1 MADQP
6 LTEAE
11 IELAL
16 SELPGWNHTED
27 RLERS
32 WTFEGH
38 LAAVTAATAV
48 GWIQEQRNHHADLT
62 IQYNRLI
69 VSTTTHS
76 AGHKVSE
83 KDVELARAA
92 SVLLDQSATGT

>member
-1 MADQP
+1 MSDQP

-16 SELPGWNHTED
+16 SELPGWSHVGD

-32 WTFEGH
+32 WTFDGH
-38 LAAVTAATAV
+38 LAAVSAAAAV
-48 GWIQEQRNHHADLT
+48 GWLQERRNHHADLR
-62 IQYNRLI
+62 IQYNKLT

-76 AGHKVSE
+76 AGHKVSA
-83 KDVELARAA
+83 KDTDLAQAV
-92 SVLLDQSATGT
+92 SDLLG

>member
-1 MADQP
+1 MSDQP
-6 LTEAE
+6 MTEAE

-16 SELPGWNHTED
+16 SELPGWHHERD

-32 WTFEGH
+32 WTFDGH
-38 LAAVTAATAV
+38 LAAVSAASAV
-48 GWIQEQRNHHADLT
+48 GWLQEQRNHHADLT
-62 IQYNRLI
+62 IRYNKLT

-83 KDVELARAA
+83 KDTELARA
-92 SVLLDQSATGT
+92 VTDLLD

>member
-1 MADQP
+1 MTDAP

-16 SELPGWNHTED
+16 SDLPGWNHVGD

-32 WTFEGH
+32 WTFQGH
-38 LAAVTAATAV
+38 LAAIAAASAV
-48 GWIQEQRNHHADLT
+48 GWLQERRNHHADLT
-62 IQYNRLI
+62 IRYNRLG

-76 AGHKVSE
+76 AGHKISE
-83 KDVELARAA
+83 KDVELAREI
-92 SVLLDQSATGT
+92 SAILG

>member
-1 MADQP
+1 MTDQP

-16 SELPGWNHTED
+16 SELPGWNHTGD

-38 LAAVTAATAV
+38 LASVAAATAV
-48 GWIQEQRNHHADLT
+48 GWLQEQRNHHADLT
-62 IQYNRLI
+62 IQYNRLT

-76 AGHKVSE
+76 AGHKVSA
-83 KDVELARAA
+83 KDVELAQAV
-92 SVLLDQSATGT
+92 SELLGQPPSGT